1 MGFFFYIYIRGG
13 GGGGG
18 DLAAQ
23 VDLTLA
29 VLWRLKTSLCW
40 DDGKAPWN
48 QGFSEDRQTVYQLA
62 YIPGRSY
69 FMISAGCPSL
79 KAVLEVEGRGW

>member
-1 MGFFFYIYIRGG
+1 MGFFFFLIRG

-29 VLWRLKTSLCW
+29 VLWRLKTSAGMTGMHRGTRASRKTGRL
-40 DDGKAPWN
+40 
-48 QGFSEDRQTVYQLA
+48 TVYQLA

>member
-1 MGFFFYIYIRGG
+1 MMVVVVVILQPKLTSHLLCC
-13 GGGGG
+13 G
-18 DLAAQ
+18 DLRPPSAGMTGMHRGTRASRK
-23 VDLTLA
+23 TG
-29 VLWRLKTSLCW
+29 RL
-40 DDGKAPWN
+40 
-48 QGFSEDRQTVYQLA
+48 TVYQLA